1 MSGLLALDWGT
12 TSLRGALI
20 DGEGRAVEERAFGT
34 GILAVPPG
42 GFPQVFEDLFGDW
55 AALVPLCLISGMAGS
70 KQGWVEAPYCACPAG
85 FADVAASLRWLH
97 PTPPRH
103 CGLDPQS
110 MLAGGDAT
118 SRQSGS
124 RIESGMTGS
133 WPAGGGIRIAIVPG
147 LSCEHDGV
155 PDVMRGEEVQVFGAL
170 ALLDIGDATVV
181 LPGTHSKWVRAQGG
195 RIEDF
200 RSFMTGEFYALL
212 RQHSILS
219 RTLPANDGELDEAA
233 FSQGVVHALRS
244 ASLLQTAFSVR
255 TLSLFERMPAPA
267 LASYLSGLVIGEEL
281 RAQPLD
287 AGGDVIVMGSEALT
301 RRYELALAH
310 RGTRVRAVGSQ
321 ATWQGLWALSQTLDT
336 PS

>member
-20 DGEGRAVEERAFGT
+20 DGEGRVVEERAFGT
-34 GILAVPPG
+34 GILAVAPG

-55 AALVPLCLISGMAGS
+55 AAQMPLCLISGMAGS

-85 FADVAASLRWLH
+85 FADVAGHLRW
-97 PTPPRH
+97 
-103 CGLDPQS
+103 
-110 MLAGGDAT
+110 
-118 SRQSGS
+118 
-124 RIESGMTGS
+124 IESGQET
-133 WPAGGGIRIAIVPG
+133 IRIAIVPG

-170 ALLDIGDATVV
+170 ALLDISEATVV
-181 LPGTHSKWVRAQGG
+181 LPGTHSKWVQARAG
-195 RIEDF
+195 RITDF

-219 RTLPANDGELDEAA
+219 RSLPGHDGDLDEAA
-233 FSQGVVHALRS
+233 FSQGVAHALRS

-255 TLSLFERMPAPA
+255 TLALFGRMPAQA

-287 AGGDVIVMGSEALT
+287 AGSDTVVMGSEALT
-301 RRYELALAH
+301 LRYKLALAQ
-310 RGTRVRAVGSQ
+310 RDIRVRAVGSQ
-321 ATWQGLWALSQTLDT
+321 ATWQGLWALSQTIGT
-336 PS
+336 ST